1 MSKKDKI
8 TVNGQKK
15 SGDMAVPFP
24 AAFSKYNLDT
34 LEEQMYLLAFMLITT
49 GHTELVD
56 IGWGLPWFTGKE
68 LNELQRRK
76 AIADALLRLKSK
88 KLVELYDDKAYTVV
102 PPPLATQREL
112 FELPLAELLIGRIKK
127 FHAKQALK
135 YTFNYGYYYA
145 KILTCDNDDRIMQIS
160 EVHRDVLHN
169 IDGIMMQFW
178 TMDSEEKDYRALMVY
193 ADWLAPALIKE
204 PDFLSPTTL
213 VANLLAT
220 IKKKQEVRAAIF
232 ISCCVEA
239 AKAALRVVVNSL
251 PFKTCFPNA

>member
-1 MSKKDKI
+1 
-8 TVNGQKK
+8 
-15 SGDMAVPFP
+15 MAVPFP

-88 KLVELYDDKAYTVV
+88 KLVELYDD
-102 PPPLATQREL
+102 
-112 FELPLAELLIGRIKK
+112 
-127 FHAKQALK
+127 
-135 YTFNYGYYYA
+135 
-145 KILTCDNDDRIMQIS
+145 RIMQIS

-213 VANLLAT
+213 VANPLAT
-220 IKKKQEVRAAIF
+220 VKKNKKFKQL
-232 ISCCVEA
+232 S
-239 AKAALRVVVNSL
+239 S
-251 PFKTCFPNA
+251 